1 MKDERGL
8 DNNDIAL
15 LVKPHGMRIFY
26 FTLWPRNNGKDP
38 SFLKKA
44 RNQIKELIIKFKN
57 NTIGKV
63 ISNLFE

>member
-1 MKDERGL
+1 
-8 DNNDIAL
+8 
-15 LVKPHGMRIFY
+15 MRIFY
-26 FTLWPRNNGKDP
+26 FCLCPRNNGKDP
-38 SFLKKA
+38 SFPKRA